1 MILVPPGVRIL
12 LAAQP
17 VDFRKGMDGLAALV
31 QQALRADPFQG
42 DVFIFRAKRADR
54 VKLLVFDG
62 TGLCLYSKR
71 LEAGRFCWPS
81 PAEGVV
87 RLSAAQLATLLE
99 GLAWNR
105 LRPRPVRRPSAA
117 W

>member
-1 MILVPPGVRIL
+1 MIAVPPGVRIL

-31 QQALRADPFQG
+31 QQALHANPFQG
-42 DVFIFRAKRADR
+42 DVFIFRPRRADR
-54 VKLLVFDG
+54 VKILVYDG
-62 TGLCLYSKR
+62 TGLCLYSNR

-81 PAEGVV
+81 PTEGVA

-99 GLAWNR
+99 GLPWHR
-105 LRPRPVRRPSAA
+105 LQPRPVRRPSTAC
-117 W
+117 